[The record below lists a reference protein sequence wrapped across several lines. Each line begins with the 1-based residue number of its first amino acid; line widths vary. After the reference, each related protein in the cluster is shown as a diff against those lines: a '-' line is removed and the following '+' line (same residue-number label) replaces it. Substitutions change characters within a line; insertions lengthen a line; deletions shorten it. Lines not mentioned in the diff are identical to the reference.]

1 MDGLTYRLK
10 FADEFNGKKVNTK
23 KWLYR
28 TDSKHW
34 STQLPANVVVKEG
47 ILHLDLK
54 KEKADDKQYTG
65 AGIISAEPFHFGF
78 YEARLKIPPGAGWH
92 TSFWLMGYDGKGTG
106 TDKSTIEIDIIEN
119 DSKDPDKYGINL
131 HRWQGEHKSMVKNIT
146 TPPMDKY
153 YMHHYTNYRVKTF
166 FIVLFTIGVLQKILL
181 IK

>member
-54 KEKADDKQYTG
+54 KEKADDKQCTG
-65 AGIISAEPFHFGF
+65 AGIISAEPFHFGY
-78 YEARLKIPPGAGWH
+78 YEARMKIPPGAGWH
-92 TSFWLMGYDGKGTG
+92 TSFWLMATMARAQ
-106 TDKSTIEIDIIEN
+106 E
-119 DSKDPDKYGINL
+119 PIN
-131 HRWQGEHKSMVKNIT
+131 
-146 TPPMDKY
+146 PP
-153 YMHHYTNYRVKTF
+153 
-166 FIVLFTIGVLQKILL
+166 
-181 IK
+181 